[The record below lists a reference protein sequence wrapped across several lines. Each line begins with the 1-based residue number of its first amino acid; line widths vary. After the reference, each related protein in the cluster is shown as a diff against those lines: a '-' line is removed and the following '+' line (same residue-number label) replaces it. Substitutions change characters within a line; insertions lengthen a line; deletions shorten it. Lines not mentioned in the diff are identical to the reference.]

1 MPVSMSYLHLL
12 FFLLIFSFNPTHS
25 FHHDRL
31 SLLAFK
37 SLITSDPCHSMAD
50 WSPANP
56 FCNWTGVTC
65 DRHHPNRVAS
75 LNLTKMDLRG
85 SISPLLGNLS
95 FLRSLDISENA
106 LIGHIPPQLGRLF
119 RLRELSLDNNGLGGN
134 IPSQILI
141 LTWLGS
147 LNFYLA

>member
-1 MPVSMSYLHLL
+1 MSSLCLL
-12 FFLLIFSFNPTHS
+12 FFLLIFSFSPTHS

-37 SLITSDPCHSMAD
+37 SLITSDPRHSMAN

-75 LNLTKMDLRG
+75 VSLTKMDLRG

-95 FLRSLDISENA
+95 FLRSLDLSENA
-106 LIGHIPPQLGRLF
+106 LTGHIPPQLGRLF
-119 RLRELSLDNNGLGGN
+119 RLRELLLDNNGLGGN